1 MIEKEVDN
9 FFYSIVKAEKKE
21 YMELTEIWENSVKAT
36 HSFLTPEDIDF
47 FKPKIL
53 NEYLYAVELYVYKN
67 ELGNI
72 LGFIG
77 IDENK
82 VEMLFILSSSF
93 KKGIGKKLLNYVI
106 QNHNINEL
114 DVNEQNENA
123 IEFYKYMGFEVIS
136 RSEKDGFGKP
146 FPLLHMKLK
155 ER

>member
-1 MIEKEVDN
+1 MIEKKVDN

-21 YMELTEIWENSVKAT
+21 YVELTEIWENSVKAT
-36 HSFLTPEDIDF
+36 HSFLTLEDIDF

-123 IEFYKYMGFEVIS
+123 VEFYKYMGFEVIS

>member
-9 FFYSIVKAEKKE
+9 FFYSIVKAEEKE
-21 YMELTEIWENSVKAT
+21 YVELTEIWENSVKAT
-36 HSFLTPEDIDF
+36 HSFLTQEDIDF

-93 KKGIGKKLLNYVI
+93 KKGIGKRLLNYVI
-106 QNHNINEL
+106 QNRNINEL

-123 IEFYKYMGFEVIS
+123 VEFYKYMGFEVIS

>member
-21 YMELTEIWENSVKAT
+21 YVELTEIWENSVKAT

-93 KKGIGKKLLNYVI
+93 KKGIGKRLLNYVI

-123 IEFYKYMGFEVIS
+123 VEFYKYLGFEVIS

>member
-1 MIEKEVDN
+1 MIEKKVDN

-21 YMELTEIWENSVKAT
+21 YVELTEIWENSVKAT
-36 HSFLTPEDIDF
+36 HSFLTPEDINF

-123 IEFYKYMGFEVIS
+123 VEFYKYMGFEVIS

>member
-9 FFYSIVKAEKKE
+9 FFYSIVKAEEKE
-21 YMELTEIWENSVKAT
+21 YVELTEIWENSVKAT
-36 HSFLTPEDIDF
+36 HSFLTQEDIDF

-93 KKGIGKKLLNYVI
+93 KKGIGKRLLNYVI
-106 QNHNINEL
+106 QNRNINEL

-123 IEFYKYMGFEVIS
+123 VEFYKYMGFEVIS
-136 RSEKDGFGKP
+136 RYEKDGFGKP

>member
-1 MIEKEVDN
+1 MIEKKVDN

-21 YMELTEIWENSVKAT
+21 YVELTEIWENSVKAT

-123 IEFYKYMGFEVIS
+123 VEFYKYMGFEVIS

>member
-1 MIEKEVDN
+1 MIEKKVDN

-21 YMELTEIWENSVKAT
+21 YVELTEIWENSVKAT

-123 IEFYKYMGFEVIS
+123 VEFYKYLGFEVIS

>member
-1 MIEKEVDN
+1 MIEKKVDN

-36 HSFLTPEDIDF
+36 HSFLTQEDIDF

-93 KKGIGKKLLNYVI
+93 KKGIGKRLLNYVI
-106 QNHNINEL
+106 KNRNINEL

-123 IEFYKYMGFEVIS
+123 VEFYKYMGFEVIS